1 MCKITEKHHTQH
13 MIVNIISTLSPEQ
26 ALPSSTTSD
35 LIGPVNYNFSYD
47 NFNRL
52 TSASGSYTG
61 PNDVVNT
68 QSQGGNPF
76 LKHEYNL
83 DLTYDAQDPS
93 RNFINKTQTHLNKPV
108 SDLNEPMEN
117 ASVVKNNSYQLDY
130 TYDDDGGL
138 IAGSNYGYT
147 QPHAVREIKEQPT
160 GVNCCGSQD
169 DPRIKNQNIKHDA
182 NGNLTKVIEGVGE
195 EEITKI
201 HYLWDEENRLMAAD
215 LNPYSEESDH
225 PIATYTYDAGGE
237 RIIKYLYQQ
246 VDIHSNAK
254 DVGNARKTETYIYPD
269 GMITAKVLKFIVR
282 DQALS
287 YTKHY
292 HIGSQRVASKIGTS
306 ERFGFYSEQII
317 PLANLAN
324 ADGINLIDVL
334 QDPDEDGQNFN
345 HLNERRNRILQAFDI
360 PPLESE
366 TDDISEDENVTTG
379 SNNFAHGFAGDLQ
392 HVEVFYFHSDHLGSS
407 NYMSN
412 YDGDISQHAEYLP
425 FGELLTDEHLNSHN
439 TRYKY
444 NGKEFDQETG
454 NYYYGARYFNPKT
467 SLWLSVD
474 PMAEKFPG
482 WSPYAYA
489 MHRPTVLVDP
499 TGMSAE
505 SPDDWVY
512 DKQNDKYVW
521 KEEVNEAADITNTN
535 RYEYVG
541 ESKGDINQHFDKNL
555 SNFDRF
561 KRAIGGSVRPNVDEG
576 SYISAKVTPKLEEA
590 IHKQRTANQRFSESD
605 PNDDYAS
612 MSIYPAIDLNIEGY
626 SRKSG
631 ILSSNTYSFKSTL
644 NIDGENIPFTGNYTV
659 RNKNA
664 NYINQVDATQNSFAT
679 PFGQLY
685 SNPVIFS
692 GKGPTVIINLGNK
705 SAQKRI
711 DNFMWDF

>member
-1 MCKITEKHHTQH
+1 VQNYRKTSHTTYDCKYHIVWITK
-13 MIVNIISTLSPEQ
+13 
-26 ALPSSTTSD
+26 PSSTTSD

-160 GVNCCGSQD
+160 GVNCCDSQD

-182 NGNLTKVIEGVGE
+182 NGNLTKVIEGIGE

-201 HYLWDEENRLMAAD
+201 HYLWDEENRLMAVD
-215 LNPYSEESDH
+215 FNPYSEESDH

>member
-160 GVNCCGSQD
+160 GVNCCDSQD

-182 NGNLTKVIEGVGE
+182 NGNLTKVIEGIGE

-201 HYLWDEENRLMAAD
+201 HYLWDEENRLMAVD

-269 GMITAKVLKFIVR
+269 GMITTKVLKFIVR

-306 ERFGFYSEQII
+306 ERFGFYSKQII

-366 TDDISEDENVTTG
+366 TVDISEDENVTTS
-379 SNNFAHGFAGDLQ
+379 SNNFAHGYAGDLQ

-454 NYYYGARYFNPKT
+454 NYYYGARYYNPKT

-474 PMAEKFPG
+474 PLTEKYPE
-482 WSPYAYA
+482 WSPYNYT
-489 MHRPTVLVDP
+489 MNNPILL
-499 TGMSAE
+499 
-505 SPDDWVY
+505 Y
-512 DKQNDKYVW
+512 
-521 KEEVNEAADITNTN
+521 
-535 RYEYVG
+535 
-541 ESKGDINQHFDKNL
+541 
-555 SNFDRF
+555 
-561 KRAIGGSVRPNVDEG
+561 RPNGDG
-576 SYISAKVTPKLEEA
+576 T
-590 IHKQRTANQRFSESD
+590 RTIGLD
-605 PNDDYAS
+605 
-612 MSIYPAIDLNIEGY
+612 
-626 SRKSG
+626 
-631 ILSSNTYSFKSTL
+631 T
-644 NIDGENIPFTGNYTV
+644 
-659 RNKNA
+659 
-664 NYINQVDATQNSFAT
+664 
-679 PFGQLY
+679 
-685 SNPVIFS
+685 
-692 GKGPTVIINLGNK
+692 
-705 SAQKRI
+705 
-711 DNFMWDF
+711 

>member
-1 MCKITEKHHTQH
+1 MQNYRKTSHTTYDCKYHIVWITK
-13 MIVNIISTLSPEQ
+13 
-26 ALPSSTTSD
+26 PSSTTSD

-160 GVNCCGSQD
+160 GVNCCDSQD

-182 NGNLTKVIEGVGE
+182 NGNLTKVIEGIGE

-201 HYLWDEENRLMAAD
+201 HYLWDEENRLMAVD
-215 LNPYSEESDH
+215 FNPYSEESDH

-474 PMAEKFPG
+474 PLASEFPS
-482 WSPYAYA
+482 WSPYNFTMNNPIRFIDPDGRAPQDIIVTTSGGKELFRLNDGKTEITRMTARQVYGRGIQWFESSA
-489 MHRPTVLVDP
+489 DNYMPLISKAQGLSTFSELKHFSWNEIAEFAETDRWMLSYRAGGSGDWKADGKPGDGYLMVTVDGEPYWTDAVGQIPFAVDKFTDELES
-499 TGMSAE
+499 TGNASTARQKTIEAGQTFGDGNVIGGE
-505 SPDDWVY
+505 SD
-512 DKQNDKYVW
+512 
-521 KEEVNEAADITNTN
+521 NTN
-535 RYEYVG
+535 SY
-541 ESKGDINQHFDKNL
+541 DNAMI
-555 SNFDRF
+555 
-561 KRAIGGSVRPNVDEG
+561 KRAINWAEKRYKVIKGSG
-576 SYISAKVTPKLEEA
+576 W
-590 IHKQRTANQRFSESD
+590 F
-605 PNDDYAS
+605 
-612 MSIYPAIDLNIEGY
+612 G
-626 SRKSG
+626 
-631 ILSSNTYSFKSTL
+631 
-644 NIDGENIPFTGNYTV
+644 GNYDLQKT
-659 RNKNA
+659 NH
-664 NYINQVDATQNSFAT
+664 S
-679 PFGQLY
+679 P
-685 SNPVIFS
+685 SNLS
-692 GKGPTVIINLGNK
+692 KQSDEK
-705 SAQKRI
+705 Q
-711 DNFMWDF
+711 

>member
-1 MCKITEKHHTQH
+1 MEINQVYHSNRSLKL
-13 MIVNIISTLSPEQ
+13 N
-26 ALPSSTTSD
+26 TTS
-35 LIGPVNYNFSYD
+35 
-47 NFNRL
+47 
-52 TSASGSYTG
+52 
-61 PNDVVNT
+61 
-68 QSQGGNPF
+68 
-76 LKHEYNL
+76 
-83 DLTYDAQDPS
+83 
-93 RNFINKTQTHLNKPV
+93 
-108 SDLNEPMEN
+108 
-117 ASVVKNNSYQLDY
+117 
-130 TYDDDGGL
+130 
-138 IAGSNYGYT
+138 
-147 QPHAVREIKEQPT
+147 
-160 GVNCCGSQD
+160 
-169 DPRIKNQNIKHDA
+169 
-182 NGNLTKVIEGVGE
+182 
-195 EEITKI
+195 
-201 HYLWDEENRLMAAD
+201 
-215 LNPYSEESDH
+215 
-225 PIATYTYDAGGE
+225 
-237 RIIKYLYQQ
+237 
-246 VDIHSNAK
+246 
-254 DVGNARKTETYIYPD
+254 
-269 GMITAKVLKFIVR
+269 
-282 DQALS
+282 
-287 YTKHY
+287 
-292 HIGSQRVASKIGTS
+292 
-306 ERFGFYSEQII
+306 
-317 PLANLAN
+317 
-324 ADGINLIDVL
+324 
-334 QDPDEDGQNFN
+334 
-345 HLNERRNRILQAFDI
+345 
-360 PPLESE
+360 
-366 TDDISEDENVTTG
+366 
-379 SNNFAHGFAGDLQ
+379 SNNFAHGYAGDLQ
-392 HVEVFYFHSDHLGSS
+392 HIEVFYFHSDHLGSS
-407 NYMSN
+407 NYVSN

-521 KEEVNEAADITNTN
+521 KEEVNEVMDITNTN

-692 GKGPTVIINLGNK
+692 GKDQPL
-705 SAQKRI
+705 
-711 DNFMWDF
+711 